1 MEDNNT
7 GVYITLTLYLL
18 LTALVTWLANRDNR
32 KEEAREG
39 EETLIKTH
47 FLGGKNLDLR
57 VLYLTSFA
65 TYFSGYTC
73 VGVPNDAF
81 KQGYNSFRWI
91 GGHLLIGLG
100 MIALYP
106 RLRTLSK
113 MRNYESPGDFVMDRF
128 PSKPLRLL
136 CTISMCVPLVLYI
149 SVQFHSLGS
158 LASQLTDGNLNFYA
172 VVVVCVVICL
182 SFEFLGGMRSV
193 AYTDSVESVVMIIIF
208 VIVPSMLL
216 ARHGGFAGQVAFG
229 DEECANSQVLPSGN
243 ETQRVGCVN
252 YAVDQSNVPNFYI
265 RTPSMLTN
273 VNMLIFH
280 LSGASFFITPMQ
292 LQRLYMGKSDSD
304 VKLVTAS
311 QFLNSYIAMPC
322 GILIGLTVLANKA
335 SYQPEFQR
343 LDGFFMFISTWLYEK
358 NFFVSGLMYFLI
370 LAAMAGI
377 MSTADSS
384 LIGVSNTVS
393 VDIFRNWLT
402 PNASPRKIV
411 FIGKLVSIVTA
422 MMGAGVAMYLEATK
436 DANTGVNY
444 SVLLSL
450 QGGIGWQILPA
461 FILGIYSDISASVIL
476 RGCALGLSTF
486 LGLAVYNVIIAGAN
500 KKDDIETIW
509 TAMNPDAV
517 QLNAAINALC
527 GALINFG
534 YCVVAHYCSTNRH
547 KVDQIKEQHDTRYG
561 PVPLTHETILDAV
574 GHKSEPIFCLPAFGI
589 AASVFL
595 QFFVRLGPVDGD
607 LKGNLLFNGEPNK
620 IIAGL
625 PAWAFWQLLVTLMG
639 SACGFWTVMQWDVR
653 EDATTY
659 MAEISMSGTTPY
671 VPLDPDED

>member
-292 LQRLYMGKSDSD
+292 LQRVYMGKSDSD

-311 QFLNSYIAMPC
+311 
-322 GILIGLTVLANKA
+322 
-335 SYQPEFQR
+335 
-343 LDGFFMFISTWLYEK
+343 
-358 NFFVSGLMYFLI
+358 
-370 LAAMAGI
+370 
-377 MSTADSS
+377 
-384 LIGVSNTVS
+384 
-393 VDIFRNWLT
+393 
-402 PNASPRKIV
+402 
-411 FIGKLVSIVTA
+411 
-422 MMGAGVAMYLEATK
+422 
-436 DANTGVNY
+436 
-444 SVLLSL
+444 
-450 QGGIGWQILPA
+450 
-461 FILGIYSDISASVIL
+461 
-476 RGCALGLSTF
+476 
-486 LGLAVYNVIIAGAN
+486 
-500 KKDDIETIW
+500 
-509 TAMNPDAV
+509 
-517 QLNAAINALC
+517 
-527 GALINFG
+527 
-534 YCVVAHYCSTNRH
+534 
-547 KVDQIKEQHDTRYG
+547 
-561 PVPLTHETILDAV
+561 
-574 GHKSEPIFCLPAFGI
+574 
-589 AASVFL
+589 
-595 QFFVRLGPVDGD
+595 
-607 LKGNLLFNGEPNK
+607 
-620 IIAGL
+620 
-625 PAWAFWQLLVTLMG
+625 
-639 SACGFWTVMQWDVR
+639 
-653 EDATTY
+653 
-659 MAEISMSGTTPY
+659 
-671 VPLDPDED
+671 